1 MENNRTTEIAV
12 RYNLPDNWEQD
23 KVFSFD
29 HLSDV
34 VTQLHDSAYS
44 ATVKAIN
51 RFATVRNYVIG
62 FYIVEY
68 EQHGSDRAKYG
79 DRLLKRLAER
89 VNKRGIN
96 ETLLKNSRNFYLAYP
111 QIKFYLEG
119 KSPTALDESSP
130 IYATASNKLEKFPT
144 ASGELDRKSA
154 TLSHQLEISPTALD
168 KFITPA
174 EKLISHLSFSHIRE
188 ILTVDD
194 PLARFFYETECIK
207 CCWSV
212 RELHRQIVTNLYF
225 RAGVS
230 KKPELLLQRTEIN
243 TTPALSIKDP
253 FSFEFLDLRPEAFT
267 ENDLENALITHLQEF
282 LLEMGKGFCFEA
294 RQKRMIIDDEYYFA
308 DLVFYNR
315 VLHCNVIIE
324 LKDDEFNHAD
334 LSQLNAYVSYF
345 RENEMHLG
353 DNPPVGILLCTR
365 KGEKMVE
372 YALAGM
378 DNNLFVST
386 YMLSL
391 PDKDTLRDFL
401 LKEVQQ

>member
-1 MENNRTTEIAV
+1 MDKKIAKHTEISV
-12 RYNLPDNWEQD
+12 LYNLPENWADETA
-23 KVFSFD
+23 FSFD
-29 HLSDV
+29 HLSELV
-34 VTQLHDSAYS
+34 LQLHDSAYS

-51 RFATVRNYVIG
+51 RFATIRNYVIG

-68 EQHGSDRAKYG
+68 EQHGNDRAKYG
-79 DRLLKRLAER
+79 DRLLKRLSER
-89 VNKRGIN
+89 VNRRGIN
-96 ETLLKNSRNFYLAYP
+96 ETLLTNSRKFYLTYP
-111 QIKFYLEG
+111 QIKDYLTG
-119 KSPTALDESSP
+119 
-130 IYATASNKLEKFPT
+130 
-144 ASGELDRKSA
+144 
-154 TLSHQLEISPTALD
+154 ISPTASEKSTEKSPTLSD

-174 EKLISHLSFSHIRE
+174 TELVSMLSFSHIVE

-194 PLARFFYETECIK
+194 PLARFFYETECIR
-207 CCWSV
+207 CCWNV
-212 RELHRQIVTNLYF
+212 KELRRQISTNLYF

-230 KKPELLLQRTEIN
+230 QNPKLLIDRTEKN
-243 TTPALSIKDP
+243 SLPALTIRDP
-253 FSFEFLDLRPEAFT
+253 FSFEFLGLRPEAFT
-267 ENDLENALITHLQEF
+267 ENDLENALIGHLQEF

-315 VLHCNVIIE
+315 ILHCNVIIE
-324 LKDDEFNHAD
+324 LKDDEFRHAD

-345 RENEMHLG
+345 KENEMNSG

-365 KGEKMVE
+365 KGDKMVE

-391 PDKDTLRDFL
+391 PDKKTLQDFL
-401 LKEVQQ
+401 LKEISK

>member
-1 MENNRTTEIAV
+1 MENNKTTEIAV

-23 KVFSFD
+23 KEFSFD

-79 DRLLKRLAER
+79 DRLLKRLEES
-89 VNKRGIN
+89 VNRRGLN
-96 ETLLKNSRNFYLAYP
+96 KTLLYSCRKFYLTYP
-111 QIKFYLEG
+111 QIQSYLEG
-119 KSPTALDESSP
+119 KS
-130 IYATASNKLEKFPT
+130 ATASHLLEKFPT
-144 ASGELDRKSA
+144 ASGESSPIFPMPSGKLK
-154 TLSHQLEISPTALD
+154 EISPTASD
-168 KFITPA
+168 EFITPA
-174 EKLISHLSFSHIRE
+174 DKLISHLSFSHLVE

-212 RELHRQIVTNLYF
+212 KELRRQISTNLYF
-225 RAGVS
+225 RAGIS

-243 TTPALSIKDP
+243 TTPVLSIKDP

-345 RENEMHLG
+345 RENEMHPD

>member
-1 MENNRTTEIAV
+1 MIIFESMEDSKRQYADIAV
-12 RYNLPDNWEQD
+12 QYNLPENWENETL
-23 KVFSFD
+23 FSFD
-29 HLSDV
+29 HLSHL
-34 VTQLHDSAYS
+34 VTQLHNSAYTAS
-44 ATVKAIN
+44 IKAVN

-79 DRLLKRLAER
+79 DKLLKRLTEK
-89 VNKRGIN
+89 VNRRGIN
-96 ETLLKNSRNFYLAYP
+96 ETLLKVSRAFYLNYP
-111 QIKFYLEG
+111 HIKSYLEG
-119 KSPTALDESSP
+119 KSATVSHQLASKSSTTSDKSSENS
-130 IYATASNKLEKFPT
+130 ATAS
-144 ASGELDRKSA
+144 
-154 TLSHQLEISPTALD
+154 HQ
-168 KFITPA
+168 FITPA
-174 EKLISHLSFSHIRE
+174 EQIISQLSFSHIRE
-188 ILTVDD
+188 IMTVDE
-194 PLARFFYETECIK
+194 PFARFFYETECIR

-212 RELHRQIVTNLYF
+212 KELRRQISSNLYF
-225 RAGVS
+225 RAGIS
-230 KKPELLLQRTEIN
+230 RNPELLLAN
-243 TTPALSIKDP
+243 TRVNSTPALSIKDP

-267 ENDLENALITHLQEF
+267 ETDLENALITHLQDF

-294 RQKRMIIDDEYYFA
+294 RQRRMLIDDEYYFA

-315 VLHCNVIIE
+315 ILHCNVIVE
-324 LKDDEFNHAD
+324 LKDDEFRHAD

-345 RENEMHLG
+345 REHEMNEG

-391 PDKDTLRDFL
+391 PNKQILQDFL
-401 LKEVQQ
+401 IREIQS

>member
-1 MENNRTTEIAV
+1 MNKV
-12 RYNLPDNWEQD
+12 RKQMGISVLYNLPDNWQEETS
-23 KVFSFD
+23 FSFD
-29 HLSDV
+29 HLSELV
-34 VTQLHDSAYS
+34 LQLHDSAYS

-51 RFATVRNYVIG
+51 RFATIRNYVIG

-68 EQHGSDRAKYG
+68 EQHGNDRAKYG
-79 DRLLKRLAER
+79 DRLLKRLAES

-96 ETLLKNSRNFYLAYP
+96 ETILKNCRRFYLAYP
-111 QIKFYLEG
+111 QIKEYLTAISPTASEKSLG
-119 KSPTALDESSP
+119 KSPTASDKSS
-130 IYATASNKLEKFPT
+130 
-144 ASGELDRKSA
+144 
-154 TLSHQLEISPTALD
+154 QISPTLSD
-168 KFITPA
+168 NFITPA
-174 EKLISHLSFSHIRE
+174 AELVSKLSFSHIVE
-188 ILTVDD
+188 ILTIDD
-194 PLARFFYETECIK
+194 PLARFFYETECIR

-212 RELHRQIVTNLYF
+212 KELRRQISTNLYF

-230 KKPELLLQRTEIN
+230 QKPEQLLERTEIN
-243 TTPALSIKDP
+243 TSPAITIKDP
-253 FSFEFLDLRPEAFT
+253 FSFEFLGLRPEAFT
-267 ENDLENALITHLQEF
+267 ENDLENALIGHLQEF

-315 VLHCNVIIE
+315 ILHCNVIIE
-324 LKDDEFNHAD
+324 LKDDEFRHAD

-345 RENEMHLG
+345 RENEMNIG

-365 KGEKMVE
+365 KGDKMVE

-391 PDKDTLRDFL
+391 PDKKTLQEFL
-401 LKEVQQ
+401 LKEIEK

>member
-1 MENNRTTEIAV
+1 MNKV
-12 RYNLPDNWEQD
+12 RNQMGISVLYNLPDNWQEETS
-23 KVFSFD
+23 FSFD
-29 HLSDV
+29 HLSELV
-34 VTQLHDSAYS
+34 LQLHDSAYS

-51 RFATVRNYVIG
+51 RFATIRNYVIG

-68 EQHGSDRAKYG
+68 EQHGNDRAKYG
-79 DRLLKRLAER
+79 DRLLKRLAES

-96 ETLLKNSRNFYLAYP
+96 ETILKNCRRFYLAYP
-111 QIKFYLEG
+111 QIKDYLTAISPTASKKSLG
-119 KSPTALDESSP
+119 KSPTASDKSS
-130 IYATASNKLEKFPT
+130 
-144 ASGELDRKSA
+144 
-154 TLSHQLEISPTALD
+154 QISPTLSD

-174 EKLISHLSFSHIRE
+174 AELVSKLSFSHIVE
-188 ILTVDD
+188 ILTIDD
-194 PLARFFYETECIK
+194 PLARFFYETECIR

-212 RELHRQIVTNLYF
+212 KELRRQISTNLYS

-230 KKPELLLQRTEIN
+230 QKPELLLERTEIN
-243 TTPALSIKDP
+243 TSPAITIKDP
-253 FSFEFLDLRPEAFT
+253 FSFEFLGLRPEAFT
-267 ENDLENALITHLQEF
+267 ENDLENALIGHLQEF

-315 VLHCNVIIE
+315 ILHCNVIIE
-324 LKDDEFNHAD
+324 LKDDEFRHAD

-345 RENEMHLG
+345 RENEMNIG

-365 KGEKMVE
+365 KGDKMVE

-378 DNNLFVST
+378 DNDLFVST

-391 PDKDTLRDFL
+391 PDKKTLQEFL
-401 LKEVQQ
+401 LKEIEK

>member
-1 MENNRTTEIAV
+1 MIIFESMEDSKRQYADIAV
-12 RYNLPDNWEQD
+12 QYNLPENWENETL
-23 KVFSFD
+23 FSFD
-29 HLSDV
+29 HLSHL
-34 VTQLHDSAYS
+34 VTQLHNSAYTAS
-44 ATVKAIN
+44 IKAVN

-79 DRLLKRLAER
+79 DKLLKRLTEK
-89 VNKRGIN
+89 VNRRGIN
-96 ETLLKNSRNFYLAYP
+96 ETLLKVSRAFYLNYP
-111 QIKFYLEG
+111 HIKSYLEG
-119 KSPTALDESSP
+119 KSATVSHQLASKSSTTSDKSLE
-130 IYATASNKLEKFPT
+130 ISATAS
-144 ASGELDRKSA
+144 
-154 TLSHQLEISPTALD
+154 HQ
-168 KFITPA
+168 FITPA
-174 EKLISHLSFSHIRE
+174 EQIISQLSFSHIRE
-188 ILTVDD
+188 IMTVDE
-194 PLARFFYETECIK
+194 PFARFFYETECIR

-212 RELHRQIVTNLYF
+212 KELRRQISSNLYF
-225 RAGVS
+225 RAGIS
-230 KKPELLLQRTEIN
+230 RNPELLLAKTRVN
-243 TTPALSIKDP
+243 STPALSIKDP

-267 ENDLENALITHLQEF
+267 ETDLENALITHLQDF

-294 RQKRMIIDDEYYFA
+294 RQKRMLIDDEYYFA

-315 VLHCNVIIE
+315 ILHCNVIVE
-324 LKDDEFNHAD
+324 LKDDEFRHAD

-345 RENEMHLG
+345 REHEMNKG

-391 PDKDTLRDFL
+391 PNKQMLQDFL
-401 LKEVQQ
+401 IREIQS

>member
-1 MENNRTTEIAV
+1 MNKV
-12 RYNLPDNWEQD
+12 RNQMGISVLYNLPDNWQAETS
-23 KVFSFD
+23 FSFD
-29 HLSDV
+29 HLSELV
-34 VTQLHDSAYS
+34 LQLHDSAYS

-51 RFATVRNYVIG
+51 RFATIRNYVIG

-68 EQHGSDRAKYG
+68 EQHGNDRAKYG
-79 DRLLKRLAER
+79 DRLLKRLAES

-96 ETLLKNSRNFYLAYP
+96 ETILKNCRRFYLAYP
-111 QIKFYLEG
+111 QIKVYLTAISPTASKKSLG
-119 KSPTALDESSP
+119 KSPTASDKSS
-130 IYATASNKLEKFPT
+130 
-144 ASGELDRKSA
+144 
-154 TLSHQLEISPTALD
+154 QISPTLSD

-174 EKLISHLSFSHIRE
+174 AELVSKLSFSHIVE
-188 ILTVDD
+188 ILTIDD
-194 PLARFFYETECIK
+194 PLTRFFYETECIR

-212 RELHRQIVTNLYF
+212 KELRRQISTNLYF

-230 KKPELLLQRTEIN
+230 QKPELLLERTEIN
-243 TTPALSIKDP
+243 TSPAITIKDP
-253 FSFEFLDLRPEAFT
+253 FSFEFLGLRPEAFT
-267 ENDLENALITHLQEF
+267 ENDLENALIGHLQEF

-315 VLHCNVIIE
+315 ILHCNVIIE
-324 LKDDEFNHAD
+324 LKDDEFRHAD

-345 RENEMHLG
+345 RENEMNIG

-365 KGEKMVE
+365 KGDKMVE

-378 DNNLFVST
+378 DNDLFVST

-391 PDKDTLRDFL
+391 PDKKTLQEFL
-401 LKEVQQ
+401 LKEIEK

>member
-1 MENNRTTEIAV
+1 MIIFESMEDSKRQYADIAV
-12 RYNLPDNWEQD
+12 QYNLPENWENETL
-23 KVFSFD
+23 FSFD
-29 HLSDV
+29 HLSHL
-34 VTQLHDSAYS
+34 VTQLHNSAYTAS
-44 ATVKAIN
+44 IKAVN

-79 DRLLKRLAER
+79 DKLLKRLTEK
-89 VNKRGIN
+89 VNRRGVN
-96 ETLLKNSRNFYLAYP
+96 ETLLKVSRAFYLNYP
-111 QIKFYLEG
+111 HIKSYLEG
-119 KSPTALDESSP
+119 KSATMSHQLASKSSTTSDKSLE
-130 IYATASNKLEKFPT
+130 ISATAS
-144 ASGELDRKSA
+144 
-154 TLSHQLEISPTALD
+154 HQ
-168 KFITPA
+168 FITPA
-174 EKLISHLSFSHIRE
+174 EQIISQLSFSHIRE
-188 ILTVDD
+188 IMTVDE
-194 PLARFFYETECIK
+194 PFARFFYETECIR

-212 RELHRQIVTNLYF
+212 KELRRQISSNLYF
-225 RAGVS
+225 RAGIS
-230 KKPELLLQRTEIN
+230 RNPELLLSN
-243 TTPALSIKDP
+243 TRVNSTPALSIKDP

-267 ENDLENALITHLQEF
+267 ETDLENALITHLQDF

-294 RQKRMIIDDEYYFA
+294 RQRRMLIDDEYYFA

-315 VLHCNVIIE
+315 ILHCNVIVE
-324 LKDDEFNHAD
+324 LKDDEFRHAD

-345 RENEMHLG
+345 REHEMNEG

-391 PDKDTLRDFL
+391 PNKQMLQDFL
-401 LKEVQQ
+401 IREIQS